1 MKQKLLILKKK
12 RLTDYDHDA
21 KLRSLNQKINL
32 NKTKHLLVENELK
45 KLKTF
50 DLGYFKG
57 KSHFERRW
65 YTKLFSIS
73 TNGPIF

>member
-1 MKQKLLILKKK
+1 MKQKLLISKKK
-12 RLTDYDHDA
+12 LTDHDHDA
-21 KLRSLNQKINL
+21 KLRSLNQKTNL

-45 KLKTF
+45 KLNTF

-57 KSHFERRW
+57 KSHFEKRL

-73 TNGPIF
+73 TNGPMF